1 MIKAFIFDMDGTLI
15 DSERLYEGVY
25 ADLIARLNTV
35 PVERRRITNEYVK
48 YIGKPREAICRGF
61 VEHFGLE
68 DPCRS
73 LMPKYGVD
81 EPWRALEAM
90 RVNAY
95 QEMIAD
101 PQFIVDNSIAHNVD
115 LAKWASAQGLRLA
128 LATSSFSYEAAQ
140 ILEALGLY
148 GSMDAVLGVENVTCP
163 KPDPEIYLKAADGLG
178 LEPRECLVVED
189 SAVGATAALAAGMW
203 VIVTPTD
210 WTRPGLSDV
219 AGLRTDWVALEP
231 DQVRITAQKIMERAV
246 TRD

>member
-1 MIKAFIFDMDGTLI
+1 MIKAVIFDMDGTLI

-25 ADLIARLNTV
+25 ADLIAQLSTE

-61 VEHFGLE
+61 VEHFDLE
-68 DPCRS
+68 GACRR

-81 EPWRALEAM
+81 EPWQALEAM

-95 QEMIAD
+95 QEMISD
-101 PQFIVDNSIAHNVD
+101 PQFVVDNSIAHNVD
-115 LAKWASAQGLRLA
+115 LAKWASAQGLRIA
-128 LATSSFSYEAAQ
+128 LATSSFSYEASQ

-148 GSMDAVLGVENVTCP
+148 ESMDVVLGVENVTRP
-163 KPDPEIYLKAADGLG
+163 KPDPEIYLKAAEGLG

-189 SAVGATAALAAGMW
+189 SAVGSTAALAAGMW

-219 AGLRTDWVALEP
+219 TGLRTDWVALDP
-231 DQVRITAQKIMERAV
+231 SQVRITAQKIMERAISGG
-246 TRD
+246 